1 MIRAPVTKNK
11 PRGARMCTITNTLY
25 NEYGYG
31 DEIYAFSPDAPL
43 YPPLTPVQGRAT
55 PYTIAPLQ
63 CTVNVRTGTVRC
75 VDNESHG
82 ELHPYASLQPRRVPV
97 PSNMNYVVGSSVVG
111 EPPDSPLNR
120 ILSRPPTGPWE
131 LVGAAVTHRRET
143 LPEAKTMMVYAQ
155 TVDSA
160 RDRYNYRVVDSN
172 GVPLDI
178 GYKVRWKGNGDRL
191 EIPGYGHHYELMLY
205 QTYR

>member
-1 MIRAPVTKNK
+1 
-11 PRGARMCTITNTLY
+11 MCTITNTLY

-31 DEIYAFSPDAPL
+31 DDDTLAFSPDAPL
-43 YPPLTPVQGRAT
+43 YPPLAPVQGRAT

-82 ELHPYASLQPRRVPV
+82 ELQPYISVPAGFPRMPRG
-97 PSNMNYVVGSSVVG
+97 NMNYVVGSSIVG

-131 LVGAAVTHRRET
+131 LVGAAVAHRKDT

>member
-1 MIRAPVTKNK
+1 MIRAPVTKNNK
-11 PRGARMCTITNTLY
+11 PRAARMCTITNTLY

-31 DEIYAFSPDAPL
+31 DDTLSFSPDAPP
-43 YPPLTPVQGRAT
+43 YPPLAPVQGRAT

-75 VDNESHG
+75 VNNESYG
-82 ELHPYASLQPRRVPV
+82 ELRPYFPRVTVSSP
-97 PSNMNYVVGSSVVG
+97 NMNYVVGSSIVG

-131 LVGAAVTHRRET
+131 LVGAAVTHRGDT

-191 EIPGYGHHYELMLY
+191 DIPGYGHHYKLMLY
-205 QTYR
+205 QTYK

>member
-1 MIRAPVTKNK
+1 
-11 PRGARMCTITNTLY
+11 MCTITDTLY
-25 NEYGYG
+25 NESGY
-31 DEIYAFSPDAPL
+31 DNDMYAFSPDAPL
-43 YPPLTPVQGRAT
+43 APPLAPVSGRAT

-82 ELHPYASLQPRRVPV
+82 ELHPYLTTFTRVPR
-97 PSNMNYVVGSSVVG
+97 SNMNYVVGSSVVA

-131 LVGAAVTHRRET
+131 LVGAAVTHRKDT

-178 GYKVRWKGNGDRL
+178 GYKVRWKGNGDLL
-191 EIPGYGHHYELMLY
+191 EIPGYGRHYELMLY